1 MSDSPTLVA
10 IMGPT
15 ASGKTGLAEALA
27 DHLGW
32 QLINA
37 DAFQVYR
44 GLDIGT
50 AKSPRKGEYALID
63 ILEPQEPFGA
73 GAWIERCVS
82 VLDTLYREGRSAILV
97 GGTLYY
103 VRALMEGYT
112 ELYGPPDPE
121 LRAELNQR
129 TLPDL
134 LAELDRRAPN
144 ANVDRN
150 NRVRVQRALEK
161 LAASPQTFTLPH
173 FRKVKLGLERTGP
186 ERILQ
191 RVEDMVKS
199 GWLDEVISLR
209 ERGVSRDDPGM
220 RAHGY
225 RAMWDV
231 VEGRLPL
238 ASAIVQTAIEVNQYA
253 KRQRTWLR
261 REPNL
266 VKLPSQDERSALATA
281 LAFLQGGND
290 GKID

>member
-1 MSDSPTLVA
+1 MNDSPTLVA

-15 ASGKTGLAEALA
+15 ASGKTFLAESLA
-27 DHLGW
+27 DRLGW

-50 AKSPRKGEYALID
+50 AKSPRRAEYALMD
-63 ILEPQEPFGA
+63 ILEPHEPFGA
-73 GAWIERCVS
+73 GAWIERCVG
-82 VLDTLYREGRSAILV
+82 VLNVLYREGRSAILV

-134 LAELDRRAPN
+134 LAELDQRAPS

-161 LAASPQTFTLPH
+161 LAASPQTFTLPP

-191 RVEDMVKS
+191 RVEEMVES

-209 ERGVSRDDPGM
+209 EHGVRRDDPGM

-231 VEGRLPL
+231 VEGRLDLP
-238 ASAIVQTAIEVNQYA
+238 SAISQTAIEVNQYA

-266 VKLPSQDERSALATA
+266 VKLPTQDEGSALATA
-281 LAFLQGGND
+281 LTLLQGSYD
-290 GKID
+290 GKIN